1 MTIMPYFIFYI
12 AVFFLSGIFCIPVGP
27 VNLEVFN
34 NALRKHIP
42 QALSMALGAAVGDAV
57 WATLALVGMSPFFKY
72 PRLEAAFLLGTAL
85 ITFGL
90 GLVALKDAKYIEE
103 KEASM
108 VSKVRRKRISL
119 LKGLT
124 MVLLNPLGIVSWM
137 IALSFL
143 RRAGHFVPLT
153 PTHKILFF
161 IVVIMG
167 AFAYFLAIIFI
178 TNKMKHFFDQQRTKK
193 LIRFLGFVLLSFSL
207 YFLVL
212 SIKTFISL

>member
-1 MTIMPYFIFYI
+1 MTIMPQLIFYI
-12 AVFFLSGIFCIPVGP
+12 SVFFISGIFCIPVGP

-42 QALSMALGAAVGDAV
+42 QALSLAVGGAVGDAF
-57 WATLALVGMSPFFKY
+57 WATLALLGISPFLKS
-72 PRLEAAFLLGTAL
+72 PRLEGAFLLGTAL

-108 VSKVRRKRISL
+108 LLKVKRKRISL

-137 IALSFL
+137 VALSFL
-143 RRAGHFVPLT
+143 RKTGFFIPLT
-153 PTHKILFF
+153 MGHKALFF
-161 IVVIMG
+161 LVVTFG
-167 AFAYFLAIIFI
+167 AFVYFLSIIFI
-178 TNKMKHFFDQQRTKK
+178 TNKMKHFFDHQRTKK
-193 LIRFLGFVLLSFSL
+193 LIRTLGFVLMSFSL
-207 YFLVL
+207 YFLIL
-212 SIKTFISL
+212 SIKTFIR